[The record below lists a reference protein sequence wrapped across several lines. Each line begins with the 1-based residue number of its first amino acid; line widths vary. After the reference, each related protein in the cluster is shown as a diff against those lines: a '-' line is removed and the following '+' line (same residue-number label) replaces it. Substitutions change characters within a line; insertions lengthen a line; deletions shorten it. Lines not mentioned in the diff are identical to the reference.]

1 MNEKGLYSIVSS
13 KEMTPA
19 QVNALYASRNVSE
32 TQYMFIKSQL
42 GYGKVRVHFTQG
54 VHSRFALG
62 FIASVIRY
70 EIEDA
75 SRKSGHATNDLI
87 NEMNLLEM
95 TNINGTYAYVHTENR
110 RQLQLLENLGA
121 NSDLL
126 DGVVCDEN
134 NRLNG
139 RTVVPRHRK
148 PGPKKN
154 LKMFQTIIPKEKSR
168 GLRKDIATVS
178 LTKMLLHGRSR
189 GRSQEQSLVHITRMV
204 ARERSLVQNRL

>member
-1 MNEKGLYSIVSS
+1 M
-13 KEMTPA
+13 
-19 QVNALYASRNVSE
+19 
-32 TQYMFIKSQL
+32 
-42 GYGKVRVHFTQG
+42 HFTQG

-148 PGPKKN
+148 PGPKKKFKN
-154 LKMFQTIIPKEKSR
+154 VPNNNSE
-168 GLRKDIATVS
+168 RKKPGPQKGYRHGAVS